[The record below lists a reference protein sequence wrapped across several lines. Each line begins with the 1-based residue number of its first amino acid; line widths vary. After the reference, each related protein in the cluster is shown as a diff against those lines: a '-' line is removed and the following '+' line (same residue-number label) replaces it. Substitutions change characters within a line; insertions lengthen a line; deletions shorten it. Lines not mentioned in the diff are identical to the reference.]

1 MLVFLISPLLLFCSI
16 PFWSILT
23 YMANKDVSNQ
33 ELIDQATEVMNPKHV
48 NDAYMGQVGS
58 ALITEDGNIYR
69 GVCLDVGSGLGFCAE
84 RTAISQM
91 ITNKEYKVK
100 KIVAVWNDN
109 PKKELYI
116 LPPCGVCRQYMQ
128 LVTKDGLDIDVVL
141 SRKKTEKLKDL
152 LPYHEWPAFEPPFK

>member
-1 MLVFLISPLLLFCSI
+1 MKQSDLTNADLIKI
-16 PFWSILT
+16 
-23 YMANKDVSNQ
+23 AG
-33 ELIDQATEVMNPKHV
+33 EVLNPHHV
-48 NDAYMGQVGS
+48 GNSFMGQVGA
-58 ALITEDGNIYR
+58 ALVTDKGTIYQ

-128 LVTKDGLDIDVVL
+128 LVTEEGLDIDVVL
-141 SRKKTEKLKDL
+141 GYDKTIKLKEL
-152 LPYHEWPAFEPPFK
+152 LPYNEWPEFEPPFG

>member
-1 MLVFLISPLLLFCSI
+1 MSQDISNRDLIKLAS
-16 PFWSILT
+16 
-23 YMANKDVSNQ
+23 
-33 ELIDQATEVMNPKHV
+33 EVMNPKHIGDNYV
-48 NDAYMGQVGS
+48 GQVGA
-58 ALITEDGNIYR
+58 ALVTDKGTIYK

-116 LPPCGVCRQYMQ
+116 LPPCGVCRQYMFM
-128 LVTKDGLDIDVVL
+128 LSEDALDIDVVV
-141 SRKKTEKLKDL
+141 SYEKTVKLNDL
-152 LPYHEWPAFEPPFK
+152 LPYHEWPKFEPPFK

>member
-1 MLVFLISPLLLFCSI
+1 MVIAMSKDI
-16 PFWSILT
+16 P
-23 YMANKDVSNQ
+23 NQ
-33 ELIDQATEVMNPKHV
+33 ELIDLASEVLNPKHIG
-48 NDAYMGQVGS
+48 DAYMGQVGA
-58 ALITEDGNIYR
+58 ALVTENGNVYR

-100 KIVAVWNDN
+100 KIAAVWNDN

-128 LVTKDGLDIDVVL
+128 LATENGLDIGVVL
-141 SRKKTEKLKDL
+141 GYDKVVKLKDL
-152 LPYHEWPAFEPPFK
+152 LPYHDWPEFEPPFK